1 MLILFRI
8 IRIEEW
14 EVGQFACIA
23 GQFARNFLRIFVITR
38 YYYSERQKKVVMV
51 KEPALSRKS
60 PHPPFVKG
68 GQGGISGYPFARL
81 RKSVA
86 VMSTYLGRSL

>member
-1 MLILFRI
+1 AVIPA
-8 IRIEEW
+8 E
-14 EVGQFACIA
+14 
-23 GQFARNFLRIFVITR
+23 ARNQFFQVVKNSGSSPI
-38 YYYSERQKKVVMV
+38 YSERQKKVVMV

-68 GQGGISGYPFARL
+68 GQGGISGYPFARF